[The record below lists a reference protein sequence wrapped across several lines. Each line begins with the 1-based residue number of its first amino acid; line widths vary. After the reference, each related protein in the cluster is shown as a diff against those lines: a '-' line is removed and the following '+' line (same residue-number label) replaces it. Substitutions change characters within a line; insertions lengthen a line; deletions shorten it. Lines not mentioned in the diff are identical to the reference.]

1 MPSGQTAQQCRYY
14 PLHKSRGAIWPS
26 LQWGHTSSSPCLGV
40 LDVPVN
46 SYILL
51 AVLHTEL
58 NLWLSDLLTML
69 SSLARLK
76 VLSSE
81 VSRRWAGRICISI
94 EWNVSSC
101 LSLTCLDLFL
111 LLTSAWLYCC
121 CIVCLEV
128 NTIKFVCKK
137 INPLLF
143 LRKFEYLAPLILLS

>member
-1 MPSGQTAQQCRYY
+1 MFKLY
-14 PLHKSRGAIWPS
+14 LEIE
-26 LQWGHTSSSPCLGV
+26 
-40 LDVPVN
+40 
-46 SYILL
+46 ILRRRI
-51 AVLHTEL
+51 AVREEQKNRILML
-58 NLWLSDLLTML
+58 VVCAFWSDCSVCDLYLCLSDLLTML

-143 LRKFEYLAPLILLS
+143 LRKFEYLAPLIFLS